1 MENLTYK
8 ILKQHLVKG
17 DLQAGNPIEIH
28 MDQTLTQDATGT
40 MAYMQFEAMG
50 IPQVKTELSVSY
62 VDHNT
67 LQNGFMNA
75 DDHAYLQSVAS
86 KYGIYFSKAGNGICH
101 QVHLERF
108 AKPGKTLIGSDSHTP
123 TSGAMACIAIGAGG
137 LDVAKAMA
145 GISYRLTCPSVI
157 QVNLTGKLQHGVSS
171 KDIILKLLELYSVK
185 GGVGKVFEYTGEGLK
200 NLSVYQR
207 ATITN
212 MGAELGATTSI
223 FPSDEKTYEFLK
235 RQKREEDYIPL
246 SADPGCTYD
255 GHVDIDLS
263 TLIPM
268 AACPNSPDAV
278 KNIDELVGMK
288 VDQVAI
294 GSCTNSG
301 YEDLM
306 RAASIL
312 KNKKI
317 ASNVSLVI
325 SPGSRQVLM
334 KLIENGA
341 MATFVSCG
349 ARILE
354 CTCGPCIG
362 MGQSPKS
369 DAVSLRTFN
378 RNFYGRSGTLSAG
391 IYLVSPE
398 VAAASAIAGVIA
410 NPAQLEYE
418 DTFEAEKSYVD
429 DSLIYAPS
437 KNPDTVEIVRGPN
450 IKPLPVNTPMDV
462 TIDKK
467 VVIKLSDNITTDH
480 IAPAGA
486 KVLPYRSNIEKL
498 STFVFENNK
507 PHFDQVCKENQGGII
522 VAGENYGQGSSREH
536 AALAPMYLGI
546 KAVLAKSFARI
557 HLANLVNF
565 GLLPMIFKEKSDYDR
580 IDEMDELKIKNTKSL
595 YDSLEFSIINVTK
608 NECYAVYSP
617 LSHEDVDIL
626 MAGGALNYIRNQQ

>member
-1 MENLTYK
+1 MQNLTYK
-8 ILKQHLVKG
+8 ILEKHLLNGK
-17 DLQAGNPIEIH
+17 LEAGQPIEIK

-50 IPQVKTELSVSY
+50 VKKVKTELSVSY

-86 KYGIYFSKAGNGICH
+86 KHGIYFSKAGNGICH

-123 TSGAMACIAIGAGG
+123 TSSAMGCIAIGAGG

-145 GISYRLTCPSVI
+145 GIGYRLTCPKV
-157 QVNLTGKLQHGVSS
+157 VEVKLTGSLNHGASS
-171 KDIILKLLELYSVK
+171 KDIILKLLELLSVK
-185 GGVGKVFEYTGEGLK
+185 GGVGKVFEYTGEGVK
-200 NLSVYQR
+200 QLSVYQR

-223 FPSDEKTYEFLK
+223 FPSDEVTHEFLK
-235 RQKREEDYIPL
+235 RQQREEDYIPL
-246 SADPGCTYD
+246 SADEGCQYD
-255 GHVDIDLS
+255 ETVEIDLN
-263 TLIPM
+263 TLVPLV
-268 AACPNSPDAV
+268 ACPNSPDAV
-278 KNIDELVGMK
+278 KRVSEMAGMK

-306 RAASIL
+306 KAAAIL
-312 KNKKI
+312 KGKKI
-317 ASNVSLVI
+317 ASNVSLVV

-341 MATFVSCG
+341 LATFVACG

-378 RNFYGRSGTLSAG
+378 RNFYGRSGTLSTG

-398 VAAASAIAGVIA
+398 VAAASAITGILTD
-410 NPAQLEYE
+410 PSTLDYE
-418 DTFEAEKSYVD
+418 DNFEKEKSYID
-429 DSLIYAPS
+429 DSLIYSPS
-437 KNPDTVEIVRGPN
+437 KDPDCVEIVRGPN
-450 IKPLPVNTPMDV
+450 IKPLPVNTPMDK

-467 VVIKLSDNITTDH
+467 VVIKLPDNITTDD

-507 PHFDQVCKENQGGII
+507 PHFDEVCKENNGGII

-536 AALAPMYLGI
+536 AALAPMYLGV
-546 KAVLAKSFARI
+546 KAVLTKSFARI

-565 GLLPMIFKEKSDYDR
+565 GLLPIVFDDKSDYDK
-580 IDEMDELKIKNTKSL
+580 IDEMDELKIENVKSL
-595 YDSLEFSIINVTK
+595 YDSFNLTVENITK
-608 NECYAVYSP
+608 NQTYKVHAP
-617 LSHEDVDIL
+617 INKEDIDIL